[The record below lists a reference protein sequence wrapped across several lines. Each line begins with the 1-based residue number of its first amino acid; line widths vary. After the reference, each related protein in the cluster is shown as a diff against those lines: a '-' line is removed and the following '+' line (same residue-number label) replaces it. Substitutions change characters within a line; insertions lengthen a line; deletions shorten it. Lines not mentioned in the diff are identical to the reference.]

1 MCNFLHCSRQSGSGF
16 FLSEVALDTTY
27 VHIPIG
33 MSSAAADIVGGGF

>member
-16 FLSEVALDTTY
+16 FLSEVALDTY
-27 VHIPIG
+27 VYILIG